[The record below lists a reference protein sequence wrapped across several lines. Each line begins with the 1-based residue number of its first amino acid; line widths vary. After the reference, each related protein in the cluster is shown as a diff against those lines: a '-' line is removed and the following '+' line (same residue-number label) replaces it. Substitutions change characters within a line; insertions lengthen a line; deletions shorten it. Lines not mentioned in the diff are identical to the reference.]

1 MASLNWQKQTLDT
14 PLYEDIIWEKP
25 ENKLISGR
33 FLIVGGNAHE
43 FASSAQIF
51 ESLKKAGAFN
61 IFLALPDVLKK
72 IINSLDLAV
81 SYLPSNPSGSIGLNA
96 VAELIDLDNNS
107 DIVILA
113 QDLGK
118 NSETTLCM
126 DHFLNKNKS
135 LICLTSENIDL
146 IENIENPDY
155 KKMLLVTNFSDLQK
169 LLIKKFNV
177 LIKNSDEL
185 FVTLNKLYEINVKF
199 PLNLICIH
207 EENIIVVAD
216 QKISTTNIR
225 TKHLNLVEVLSA
237 YGSFYFVNNQ
247 NKIYQALTSAVF
259 EVLVKNK

>member
-1 MASLNWQKQTLDT
+1 MASLNWQKQTLDS

-25 ENKLISGR
+25 ENKRISGR
-33 FLIVGGNAHE
+33 FLIVGGNTHE

-51 ESLKKAGAFN
+51 ESLKKAGGSN

-72 IINSLDLAV
+72 IIDNLDLAV

-96 VAELIDLDNNS
+96 VAELIDLDKDS

-126 DHFLNKNKS
+126 DHFLNKNES
-135 LICLTSENIDL
+135 LICITSENIDL

-177 LIKNSDEL
+177 LIKNSDEF
-185 FVTLNKLYEINVKF
+185 FVTLNKLHDFNIKI
-199 PLNLICIH
+199 PLNLMCVH

-216 QKISTTNIR
+216 EKISTTNIVIQPQALIE
-225 TKHLNLVEVLSA
+225 KLSA
-237 YGSFYFVNNQ
+237 FGSFYLVNNQ
-247 NKIYQALTSAVF
+247 SRIYQALTSAVF
-259 EVLVKNK
+259 EVLAKK

>member
-1 MASLNWQKQTLDT
+1 MASLNWQKQTLDS
-14 PLYEDIIWEKP
+14 PLYEDIIWAKP
-25 ENKLISGR
+25 ENKRLSGR
-33 FLIVGGNAHE
+33 FLIVGGNTHE

-51 ESLKKAGAFN
+51 ESLKKAGGNN

-72 IINSLDLAV
+72 IINNLDLSV
-81 SYLPSNPSGSIGLNA
+81 SYLPSNPSGSIALNA
-96 VAELIDLDNNS
+96 VAELIDLDKDS

-126 DHFLNKNKS
+126 DHFLNKNES

-146 IENIENPDY
+146 IENIDNLNY

-177 LIKNSDEL
+177 LIKSSDEY
-185 FVTLNKLYEINVKF
+185 FVTLNKLHDFNVKV

-207 EENIIVVAD
+207 EENIIVVAEE
-216 QKISTTNIR
+216 KISTTNIAIQPQALIE
-225 TKHLNLVEVLSA
+225 KLSA
-237 YGSFYFVNNQ
+237 FGSFYLVNNQ
-247 NKIYQALTSAVF
+247 SRIYQALTSAVF
-259 EVLVKNK
+259 EVLAKK